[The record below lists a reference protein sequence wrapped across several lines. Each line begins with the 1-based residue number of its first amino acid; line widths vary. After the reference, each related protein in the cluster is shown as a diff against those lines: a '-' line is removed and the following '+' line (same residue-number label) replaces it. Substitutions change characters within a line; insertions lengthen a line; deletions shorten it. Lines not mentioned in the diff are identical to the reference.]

1 MKCLLIKTKD
11 KKFLT
16 YQKNY
21 KHLLEYS
28 KNFKAKMYVAK
39 TKSKDQIL
47 ELNSLVVA
55 LCDKNY
61 KSEDLEYEIIEE
73 KK

>member
-11 KKFLT
+11 KNFLT
-16 YQKNY
+16 YQKNH
-21 KHLLEYS
+21 KHLIEYA

-73 KK
+73 K